1 MAVGRSSF
9 GLVLLLAACIPALL
23 VSASDPDPLAD
34 FVGTREILF
43 QKAVLFS
50 LSGCLLVAYFD

>member
-1 MAVGRSSF
+1 M
-9 GLVLLLAACIPALL
+9 LLLAACIPALL

-50 LSGCLLVAYFD
+50 LSVCLLVAYFD